1 MYIDLCQKCHLKPN
15 TIGLVK
21 CIKIGEKSP
30 FFGLRFT
37 EYRVFWRKFNKWQK
51 SNQFAIGFS
60 LYLPKYGVK
69 MALFQE
75 VPLFTLDL
83 GKGTVWAKMTR
94 NMSNCHKILILRPF
108 VPKSGLFWAKIKIIE
123 IIEIFEHF
131 FKNNW

>member
-1 MYIDLCQKCHLKPN
+1 MYIDLCQKCHLKTN

-30 FFGLRFT
+30 FFVLRFT

-51 SNQFAIGFS
+51 SNQFAIDFS

-75 VPLFTLDL
+75 VPWVTLD
-83 GKGTVWAKMTR
+83 
-94 NMSNCHKILILRPF
+94 
-108 VPKSGLFWAKIKIIE
+108 
-123 IIEIFEHF
+123 HF
-131 FKNNW
+131 SKND